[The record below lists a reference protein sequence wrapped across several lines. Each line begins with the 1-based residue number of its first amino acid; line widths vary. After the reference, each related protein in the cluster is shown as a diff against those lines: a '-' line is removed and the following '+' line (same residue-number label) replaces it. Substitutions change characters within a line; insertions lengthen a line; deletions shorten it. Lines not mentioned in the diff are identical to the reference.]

1 MACRRS
7 VPDLR
12 RAICLVAVA
21 LHAMLPRQSAVAQAS
36 AEAEFA
42 AGPSGMAPERV
53 LGGIPGG
60 MRLAATANGQAV
72 RCLLADQGAVASF
85 EPGRPADRRNV
96 VGPGTPGTCLA
107 IGCLPG
113 DVVAVVVREGEQW
126 WLRTYRIEPGSTA
139 DPAAPLQEVT
149 LGAAAG
155 DSGPIGLVVST
166 ARGWLALTGLPPP
179 LPPIL
184 RAPVAGARIGPLSDR
199 SCPKLPAGWRPVAA
213 TVSPRDEFV
222 LALEPLPP
230 EGKSTDP
237 AAGPAAARTAHI
249 GFYDLSGREL
259 ARLEAGVARLQA
271 IAFDR
276 AGATLCV
283 AGRGLADERTGVW
296 RLEAIMREGRQA
308 VRPVLVASH
317 PTARDLVAGPDRGLI
332 MLAADEAGTL
342 LAIDPTPPLPA
353 AASGDMSP

>member
-7 VPDLR
+7 VPDPL
-12 RAICLVAVA
+12 RAICLCGVTLAAMV
-21 LHAMLPRQSAVAQAS
+21 MLPLDASPAS
-36 AEAEFA
+36 AEATIA
-42 AGPSGMAPERV
+42 AGPSDMAQTQV

-72 RCLLADQGAVASF
+72 RCLLGGQGTVVSF

-96 VGPGTPGTCLA
+96 VGPGVPGMCLA

-113 DVVAVVVREGEQW
+113 DVVAVVVREGEAW

-139 DPAAPLQEVT
+139 DPAAPLQEIS

-155 DSGPIGLVVST
+155 DSGPIGLVAST

-184 RAPVAGARIGPLSDR
+184 RAPVAGVRIGPLSDR

-213 TVSPRDEFV
+213 TVSPRDELV

-230 EGKSTDP
+230 DGESPDLAT
-237 AAGPAAARTAHI
+237 PAAAQI
-249 GFYDLSGREL
+249 GFFDLSGREL
-259 ARLEAGVARLQA
+259 ARFETGVARLQA
-271 IAFDR
+271 TAFDR
-276 AGATLCV
+276 GGATLCV
-283 AGRGLADERTGVW
+283 TGRGLADGRTGVW